1 MKNKIKSLVS
11 AVSVLALAAP
21 ALASAQ
27 FGMPGGTNL
36 PFSSVTNI
44 IMGVM
49 YWLLY
54 IIGFLGVIG
63 FAIAGI
69 LYMTAAGD
77 DDRMNRAKSAL
88 LYSIIGIVVAIVGL
102 VAINFATGLLSGS
115 SRL

>member
-1 MKNKIKSLVS
+1 MKNKIKSIIS

-21 ALASAQ
+21 MLAGAQ
-27 FGMPGGTNL
+27 FVMPGGTNL

-44 IMGVM
+44 VMGVM

-69 LYMTAAGD
+69 FYLTAAGD
-77 DDRMNRAKSAL
+77 DDRITKAKNAL